1 MSVHYTAPCFS
12 ANNTRRHGRPPLSEF
27 SLLAS
32 ANFALSLIPIRLA
45 HRLAALRSLPFI
57 VVSNPQISKIYNY
70 YTHSLATLLPYSNRT
85 IKTLEEEAQFTD
97 VMADLVQTHANTI
110 PILARGFLECRKYV
124 SPETVTKFL
133 DEHLRARIGTRL
145 IAEQHIALHC
155 SSQPHCPPNAPKASS
170 LAPSSHPAKQNQQ
183 QQQQLEDTHIGVI
196 DTALAPANTIR
207 HCESFVGE
215 VCELR
220 YGVRPSVQINGNL
233 DARIAYVPTHLEY
246 ILTELLKNAFRAT
259 VENGKEREPVEV
271 TIAASSRSASSSPSR
286 SSSPFGSGQ
295 RETPGGGAITL
306 RIRDRGGGIP
316 PSVLPSVWAYSFT
329 TFNEDE
335 ASSRSANIPFAASSP
350 TSSASKSNP
359 ADRTFAALN
368 MLSQTAGGGGGG
380 VGGQSSLAGLGYG
393 LPLGR
398 AYAEH
403 FGGGIEMESLWGWGT
418 DVYLRVKGLD
428 GF

>member
-1 MSVHYTAPCFS
+1 MIALFVPTYFS
-12 ANNTRRHGRPPLSEF
+12 ADYIHRHGRPPLSEF

-85 IKTLEEEAQFTD
+85 IQTLEEEAQFTD

-155 SSQPHCPPNAPKASS
+155 SSQPHCPPQFSNDSS
-170 LAPSSHPAKQNQQ
+170 PTPVSHSAKQT

-215 VCELR
+215 LCELR
-220 YGVRPSVQINGNL
+220 YGVRPSVEINGNL

-271 TIAASSRSASSSPSR
+271 TIAASSPSPSP
-286 SSSPFGSGQ
+286 SKANGSNNPDKSI
-295 RETPGGGAITL
+295 EGGAITL

-335 ASSRSANIPFAASSP
+335 ASSRSAHIPFSPASPASF
-350 TSSASKSNP
+350 TSKST
-359 ADRTFAALN
+359 DRTFAALN
-368 MLSQTAGGGGGG
+368 MLSQTAGGAGGGGG